1 MIGNSSNRSR
11 ECTTDADPKR
21 ARADLKTTVSAGRSK
36 YLENMHTENPAA
48 FCHSH
53 STVLAPA
60 GSERRTWL
68 VVIITGLTML
78 VELVAGYW
86 AGSMALVADGWHM
99 ATHVG
104 ALSLAGMAYWYA
116 RRHAT
121 SRKFTFGVGKIYALA
136 GYTNAI
142 LLGVVAV
149 AMIFESVMR
158 LREPVKI
165 DFNVALPVAVIGLVV
180 NLLSMLV
187 LGAGHHHDHHDHP
200 STGSGQATHDQEH
213 HEHEHGHD
221 DHHDHGKHEDHNM
234 RGAFL
239 HVAADAFTS
248 VLAIGALLAGMYAG
262 WNFLDPVMG
271 IVGALVILRWG
282 WGLIRSASRALLDVV
297 PNQAMADEIKSEI
310 ESIGDS
316 RVSDL
321 HLWELS
327 PGRFGCIVSVVSSA
341 PLDAAEYRKRILE
354 HAEVNH
360 LTVEVTKCLPE
371 VPVLTP

>member
-1 MIGNSSNRSR
+1 
-11 ECTTDADPKR
+11 
-21 ARADLKTTVSAGRSK
+21 
-36 YLENMHTENPAA
+36 MHSENPSV

-68 VVIITGLTML
+68 VVFITGLTML

-104 ALSLAGMAYWYA
+104 ALSLAGLAYWYA
-116 RRHAT
+116 RRHST

-165 DFNVALPVAVIGLVV
+165 DFNVALPVAVVGLVV

-187 LGAGHHHDHHDHP
+187 LGSGHHHGQDEHDEHHGHGDHEHHDH
-200 STGSGQATHDQEH
+200 EH
-213 HEHEHGHD
+213 HEHAR
-221 DHHDHGKHEDHNM
+221 HEDHNM

-248 VLAIGALLAGMYAG
+248 VLAIGALLAGMFAG
-262 WNFLDPVMG
+262 WDFLDPVMG

-297 PNQAMADEIKSEI
+297 PNQHMADEIKSEI

-327 PGRFGCIVSVVSSA
+327 PGRFGCIVSVVSSN
-341 PLDAAEYRKRILE
+341 PLDASEYRKRILE

-360 LTVEVTKCLPE
+360 LTVEVTKCAVEHSPS
-371 VPVLTP
+371 PAATN

>member
-1 MIGNSSNRSR
+1 
-11 ECTTDADPKR
+11 
-21 ARADLKTTVSAGRSK
+21 
-36 YLENMHTENPAA
+36 MHTENPAA

-53 STVLAPA
+53 SAVLAPA

-68 VVIITGLTML
+68 VVFITGLTML

-104 ALSLAGMAYWYA
+104 ALSLAGLAYWYA

-165 DFNVALPVAVIGLVV
+165 DFSVALPVAVIGLVV

-187 LGAGHHHDHHDHP
+187 LGAGHHHGHDEHSHDEHEHH
-200 STGSGQATHDQEH
+200 EH
-213 HEHEHGHD
+213 HEHEEHS
-221 DHHDHGKHEDHNM
+221 HDHPKHEDHNM

-248 VLAIGALLAGMYAG
+248 VLAIGALLAGMFAG
-262 WNFLDPVMG
+262 WDFLDPVMG
-271 IVGALVILRWG
+271 IVGAVVILRWG
-282 WGLIRSASRALLDVV
+282 SGLIRSASRALLDVV

-360 LTVEVTKCLPE
+360 LTVEVTRCLPDE
-371 VPVLTP
+371 ALAKPHPAQNPVATL

>member
-1 MIGNSSNRSR
+1 
-11 ECTTDADPKR
+11 
-21 ARADLKTTVSAGRSK
+21 
-36 YLENMHTENPAA
+36 MHTEDPAA

-53 STVLAPA
+53 SSVLAPV

-68 VVIITGLTML
+68 VVFITGMTML
-78 VELVAGYW
+78 IELVAGYW

-104 ALSLAGMAYWYA
+104 ALSLAGLAYWYA
-116 RRHAT
+116 RRHAN

-149 AMIFESVMR
+149 AMIVESALR
-158 LREPVKI
+158 LREPVQI
-165 DFNVALPVAVIGLVV
+165 DFKVALPVAVVGLAV
-180 NLLSMLV
+180 NVLSMLV
-187 LGAGHHHDHHDHP
+187 LGAGHHHGHDEHEHDEHGHHEHHDH
-200 STGSGQATHDQEH
+200 AR
-213 HEHEHGHD
+213 
-221 DHHDHGKHEDHNM
+221 HEDHNM
-234 RGAFL
+234 RGAFM
-239 HVAADAFTS
+239 HVAADALTS
-248 VLAIGALLAGMYAG
+248 VLAIGALLGAQYAG

-282 WGLIRSASRALLDVV
+282 FGLVRQASRALLDVV

-341 PLDAAEYRKRILE
+341 PLEASEYRKRILE
-354 HAEVNH
+354 HAQVNH
-360 LTVEVTKCLPE
+360 LTVEVTRCPAE
-371 VPVLTP
+371 HPAATP

>member
-1 MIGNSSNRSR
+1 
-11 ECTTDADPKR
+11 
-21 ARADLKTTVSAGRSK
+21 
-36 YLENMHTENPAA
+36 MHTENLAA

-68 VVIITGLTML
+68 VVFITGLTML
-78 VELVAGYW
+78 VELVAGYF

-104 ALSLAGMAYWYA
+104 ALSLAGLAYWYA

-142 LLGVVAV
+142 LLGVVAL
-149 AMIFESVMR
+149 AMIVESVLR

-165 DFNVALPVAVIGLVV
+165 DFNVALPVAVVGLVV

-187 LGAGHHHDHHDHP
+187 LGSGHHHGHVEHEHHDHDDDD
-200 STGSGQATHDQEH
+200 HDH
-213 HEHEHGHD
+213 HEHPSTDSGHA
-221 DHHDHGKHEDHNM
+221 KHEDHNM

-248 VLAIGALLAGMYAG
+248 VLAIGALLAGMFAG
-262 WNFLDPVMG
+262 WTFLDPVMG

-282 WGLIRSASRALLDVV
+282 FGLIRSASRSLLDVL
-297 PNQAMADEIKSEI
+297 PSQSMADEIKSEI

-327 PGRFGCIVSVVSSA
+327 PGRFGCIVSVVSSN
-341 PLDAAEYRKRILE
+341 PLDASEYRKRILE

-360 LTVEVTKCLPE
+360 LTVEVTRCAE
-371 VPVLTP
+371 GH